1 MTIAASQ
8 IIFLL
13 SGGTSNSNPS
23 RSIGGPPST
32 FPVLGTLNNLFSD
45 VTSDEA
51 TSGKTDFRCF
61 YVKNN
66 SSNSYLYDV
75 ECFIDS
81 QASTGSTAEVG
92 AAIVTDVQNIEVRGP
107 VTGGNLVLKYEQT
120 EFAAEW
126 GGSPQNFLDNLLLA
140 MQGVGLNGVG
150 ISTSFSGISQN
161 FIVEFKGFQDKR
173 NHQKMVVSENNLVGA
188 VSVSIS
194 KVAEGQPINS
204 NGPLLA
210 AETVPPS
217 KVNFYTTNQRISLGN
232 LRPGDFVPVWIKRT
246 TVANT
251 DFKENDYFVFKI
263 LGKPFGSGGQTP
275 RPTSTPMVTPW
286 ISGLPA
292 PTLTQSGTG
301 PTPTPSGTG
310 PTPTPSGTGPTPTP
324 SASCLFIECGGVAS
338 YADCGLIQEAG
349 YSYSMDCNLCRCVKS
364 LVPTLTPSGTG
375 STPTPTRTPTPS
387 GTGPTPTPSKT
398 GPTPTPTP
406 TASCLFIEC
415 GGTLAYADCGMLN
428 ETGYSYSM
436 DCNSCECVKSP
447 VPTQTVSCAFIEC
460 GGTLASADCGLANE
474 PGYTYSMDC
483 DLCKCIK
490 SPVPTPTAS

>member
-23 RSIGGPPST
+23 RSIGGPPSA
-32 FPVLGTLNNLFSD
+32 FPVLGSLNNLFSD

-66 SSNSYLYDV
+66 SSADSLYDV

-81 QASTGSTAEVG
+81 QASRGSTAEVG
-92 AAIVTDVQNIEVRGP
+92 VAIVTDVQNIEIKGS
-107 VTGGNLVLKYEQT
+107 VTGGNLTLRYEQT
-120 EFAAEW
+120 EFTAEW

-140 MQGVGLNGVG
+140 MKGVGLDGVG
-150 ISTSFSGISQN
+150 ISTSYSGVSQN
-161 FIVEFKGFQDKR
+161 FIVEFKGIQGKR
-173 NHQKMVVSENNLVGA
+173 NHQKMVLSENNLIGA
-188 VSVSIS
+188 ISVSVT
-194 KVAEGQPINS
+194 KLVEGQPINS

-210 AETVPPS
+210 TETVPPS
-217 KVNFYTTNQRISLGN
+217 KVNFYTASQRISLGI
-232 LRPGDFVPVWIKRT
+232 LRPGDFIPIWIKRT

-263 LGKPFGSGGQTP
+263 LGKPFVSGGQTP

-292 PTLTQSGTG
+292 PTLTQ
-301 PTPTPSGTG
+301 
-310 PTPTPSGTGPTPTP
+310 SGTGPTPTP

-364 LVPTLTPSGTG
+364 PVPTLTPSGTG
-375 STPTPTRTPTPS
+375 PTATPTRTPTPS
-387 GTGPTPTPSKT
+387 GTGPTPTPSGT

-415 GGTLAYADCGMLN
+415 GGTAAYADCGMLN

-436 DCNSCECVKSP
+436 DCNSCKCV
-447 VPTQTVSCAFIEC
+447 
-460 GGTLASADCGLANE
+460 
-474 PGYTYSMDC
+474 
-483 DLCKCIK
+483 K